1 MRSVSAVSA
10 QNDLDDLLDTV
21 ADGGEPVEIVGGRHS
36 AVLVDKR
43 DYDSLME
50 TLHLLSSPA
59 NAERLL
65 SAAADVSQGRNLI
78 QAELRTTKE

>member
-1 MRSVSAVSA
+1 MRSISAVSA
-10 QNDLDDLLDTV
+10 KNDFDDLLDTV

-43 DYDSLME
+43 DYDSLLE

-65 SAAADVSQGRNLI
+65 SAVGDISQGRNLI
-78 QAELRTTKE
+78 QADIRVIEE